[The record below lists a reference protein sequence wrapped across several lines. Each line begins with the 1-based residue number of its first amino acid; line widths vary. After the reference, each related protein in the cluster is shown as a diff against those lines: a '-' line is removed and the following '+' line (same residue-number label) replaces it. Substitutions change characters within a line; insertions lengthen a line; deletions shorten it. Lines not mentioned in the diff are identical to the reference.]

1 VNAVLFLHEPARL
14 TWKGNGSVTQH
25 LDDLSRAYVDLAFG
39 IERHYAGVVDAWLGP
54 AETRDAAMAGPAPRG
69 DDLVAR
75 ATRLR
80 VAVEAADL
88 PMTRIDYLSAQ
99 VRALETLARAIAGE
113 TFGYRDEVAA
123 LFDIEPQRTPERV
136 YEESLRA
143 LDDALP
149 GTGDIAGRM
158 IAWRAQFEM
167 PLEAVQGT
175 VDRIV
180 AEVRRRAAAFA
191 PLPEGEGV
199 EIALV
204 SDKPWGGYNWYLG
217 NCRSL
222 VEVNTDMPVRANALL
237 DLMCHEGY
245 PGHHT
250 EHALKEQRL
259 YLEQGFGEH
268 AIQLINTPE
277 CVIAEG
283 IATLAES
290 IIFAPGEA
298 EAWQAE
304 HVYAPLGIT
313 VDPARDRQIAD
324 AQRTLRSVSGN
335 VALLVHEDGA
345 AGDDAVRY
353 LMRYGLES
361 EERARHRMRFITD
374 PLWRPYVFTYH
385 VGRDLLGAWIE
396 LPEGDAPVAEGDR
409 FAHRQRRFARLLVEQ
424 MTPSRIAADVAEDE
438 EEGPGC

>member
-1 VNAVLFLHEPARL
+1 M
-14 TWKGNGSVTQH
+14 TQD

-39 IERHYAGVVDAWLGP
+39 IERHLEGVVDAWLGP
-54 AETRDAAMAGPAPRG
+54 AAIRDAAMAGPAPSG
-69 DDLVAR
+69 EDLVAR
-75 ATRLR
+75 AATLR
-80 VAVEAADL
+80 SMIEAADL

-99 VRALETLARAIAGE
+99 VRALETLARTIAGE
-113 TFGYRDEVAA
+113 TFAYRDEVRA
-123 LFDIEPQRTPERV
+123 LFDIEPERTPERV

-149 GTGDIAGRM
+149 GAGGIASRM
-158 IAWRAQFEM
+158 ITWREQFEM
-167 PLEAVQGT
+167 PLDAVRGA
-175 VDRIV
+175 VGRIV

-191 PLPEGEGV
+191 PLPEDEGI
-199 EIALV
+199 EISLV
-204 SDKPWGGYNWYLG
+204 SDKPWSGYNWYLG

-222 VEVNTDMPVRANALL
+222 VEINTDMPVRANALL

-313 VDPARDRQIAD
+313 VDPERDRQIAD
-324 AQRTLRSVSGN
+324 AQRALRSVSGN

-345 AGDDAVRY
+345 AEADAVQY

-385 VGRDLLGAWIE
+385 VGWDLLGAWIE
-396 LPEGDAPVAEGDR
+396 LPEEDEPVTDEDR
-409 FAHRQRRFARLLVEQ
+409 FAHRQQRFARLLVEQ

-438 EEGPGC
+438 VAKLP